1 MSDGLT
7 FQINPEGETASLD
20 LFVRVLEDV
29 RKLVIEVDYAVNRQ
43 RSGKRWAV
51 TQLHSSAPTF
61 TIAPAGA
68 GLEQSGTELDEPM
81 DAIVAGIGEIAQGAD
96 RPPQYFTEDALRHL
110 MKMRRHFRGPDRADS
125 IFVSAN
131 GDRPAVITG
140 ETGHTVSKI
149 LDAGHWS
156 LGSLEGR
163 LDAINF
169 HRSPNFTIWERVSR
183 SPVRCSLPNTDDWK
197 ERATS
202 LLEKRV
208 LVRGRIRYFSNGVP
222 RSISSIVEIL
232 DNTPDPSLPK
242 AGFGSI
248 PDSEAAKDPVEF
260 LRRIRGLEED

>member
-7 FQINPEGETASLD
+7 FQINPEGESTSLD

-29 RKLVIEVDYAVNRQ
+29 RKLVIKVDYAVNRQ
-43 RSGKRWAV
+43 RSGKRWVV
-51 TQLHSSAPTF
+51 TRLHSSAPTF
-61 TIAPAGA
+61 TIAPADA
-68 GLEQSGTELDEPM
+68 DM
-81 DAIVAGIGEIAQGAD
+81 RARDAIFAGIGEIARGTD
-96 RPPQYFTEDALRHL
+96 SPPQHFTEDVLEHL
-110 MKMRRHFRGPDRADS
+110 IKMRRHFRGRNRASS
-125 IFVSAN
+125 IDVFAN
-131 GDRPAVITG
+131 GDKPATIT
-140 ETGHTVSKI
+140 EDINRKIKKI
-149 LDAGHWS
+149 LDSSYWS

-163 LDAINF
+163 LEAVNF
-169 HRSPNFTIWERVSR
+169 HRQPNFTIWERVSLA
-183 SPVRCSLPNTDDWK
+183 PVRCSLPNSDDWK

-248 PDSEAAKDPVEF
+248 PDSEAAKDPAEF
-260 LRRIRGLEED
+260 LRVIRGLEDC